1 MKKFLPYMVVSLLL
15 AIVLCPRPGL
25 TALDRESEVREAV
38 TEFITTRT
46 ADMEWEVRIRRITI
60 SGALKLP
67 PGTFEYEV
75 IAPQQWEGWGTA
87 SMAVLARQNDR
98 LVRNIPVRVDVE
110 ARTGMVVA
118 LRQIE
123 HGATIS
129 ASDVALQKREIS
141 HNSNRASRRVEEV
154 VGKKAR
160 TILKANQPI
169 RSDQVEKVP
178 LIKSGQLVT
187 IIAENDVMKVTVLG
201 KARSSGAE
209 GDIITVQNQNSFKEI
224 SARVLNATTVQV
236 AF

>member
-1 MKKFLPYMVVSLLL
+1 MKKFLSYLAVSLLL
-15 AIVLCPRPGL
+15 AIVLCPRPGM
-25 TALDRESEVREAV
+25 TAVNRESEVREAV
-38 TEFITTRT
+38 TDFITTRT
-46 ADMEWEVRIRRITI
+46 ADMGWEVRIRRITI
-60 SGALKLP
+60 SGTLKLP
-67 PGTFEYEV
+67 PGTLDYEV
-75 IAPQQWEGWGTA
+75 LAPQQWEGWGTA

-98 LVRNIPVRVDVE
+98 LVQNIPVRVDVE
-110 ARTGMVVA
+110 ARTDMVVA

-123 HGATIS
+123 HGTTI
-129 ASDVALQKREIS
+129 AAGDITLQKREIS
-141 HNSNRASRRVEEV
+141 HNSNRAAHRIEEV
-154 VGKKAR
+154 VGKKVR
-160 TILKANQPI
+160 TSLKTNQVV